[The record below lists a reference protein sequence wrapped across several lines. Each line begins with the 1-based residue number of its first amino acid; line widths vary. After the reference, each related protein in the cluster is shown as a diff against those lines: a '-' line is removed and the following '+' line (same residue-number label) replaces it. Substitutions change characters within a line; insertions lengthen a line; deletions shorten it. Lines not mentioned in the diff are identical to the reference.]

1 MVLQTC
7 TLFEN
12 LKPPR
17 QQLFTAAAALYFAT
31 GLPKY
36 RGEADYLWDAA
47 FATFIYNWNNVAAQ
61 VRSSPKTTL
70 ILRRFNFPE
79 AVSLGFCL
87 GFPAGFAQPLGCF
100 GSRCS
105 PYLIEWVEVAR
116 E

>member
-1 MVLQTC
+1 MPDRTIPARVCNASVVLQTC

-61 VRSSPKTTL
+61 VCSSPKTTL
-70 ILRRFNFPE
+70 ILGQNPPTFQLP
-79 AVSLGFCL
+79 
-87 GFPAGFAQPLGCF
+87 
-100 GSRCS
+100 
-105 PYLIEWVEVAR
+105 
-116 E
+116 